1 MWDYGNQLQITPIE
15 LLRYDE
21 GDSEYLKYTIKFLFV
36 QDNKPVWSEHFTGK
50 NWAADMLFLSPV
62 FGIACTHRMSHIF
75 SCSCTH
81 TIKGQSWKDLKEQSF
96 YRYDTYHNFIIT
108 YEVDVPILSYVRSYQ

>member
-1 MWDYGNQLQITPIE
+1 MYRPSINVETIMWDYGNQLQITPIE

-21 GDSEYLKYTIKFLFV
+21 GDSEYLKYTIQLPFV

-62 FGIACTHRMSHIF
+62 FGISLHAQNVTYFFMLMYTYDQRAELKRFKRTEFLQIMI
-75 SCSCTH
+75 H
-81 TIKGQSWKDLKEQSF
+81 TTIS
-96 YRYDTYHNFIIT
+96 
-108 YEVDVPILSYVRSYQ
+108 